1 MDHGRRSPRQQRSR
15 QTVAWILEAAAQLFR
30 EHGYLATTTNKVAE
44 RAGVSIGSLYQYF
57 SDKDDLLAA
66 LAEEHMER
74 TAREVEDALAACAR
88 EEAPLPRLVGALA
101 EAAARAHMHDPG
113 IHPLLI
119 DQALHRPDLVD
130 GLRALEGRI
139 AASLAAELRR
149 VHGGGPDPA
158 TAALLAVQGIN
169 AQVHGALL
177 WPPPGRTAD
186 EVLKALVRMWTAA
199 LGAAP
204 ER

>member
-1 MDHGRRSPRQQRSR
+1 MEHGRRSPRQQRSR

-101 EAAARAHMHDPG
+101 DAAARAHMHDPG

-119 DQALHRPDLVD
+119 DQALHRPDLVAR
-130 GLRALEGRI
+130 LRAVEGRI
-139 AASLAAELRR
+139 AAALAAELRR
-149 VHGGGPDPA
+149 AGCGGPDPE

-177 WPPPGRTAD
+177 WPPPGRTRED
-186 EVLKALVRMWTAA
+186 VLKALVRTWTAA
-199 LGAAP
+199 LGPDGVA
-204 ER
+204 